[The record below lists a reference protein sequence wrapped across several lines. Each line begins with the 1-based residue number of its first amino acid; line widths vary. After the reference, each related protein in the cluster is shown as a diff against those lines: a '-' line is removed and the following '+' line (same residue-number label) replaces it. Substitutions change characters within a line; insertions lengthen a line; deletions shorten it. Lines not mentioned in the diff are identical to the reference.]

1 MLECIVRDRKRVTW
15 IREQTKVEYIIKS
28 IIIIDERMVGGQRR

>member
-1 MLECIVRDRKRVTW
+1 MLEYIVRERKRVTW